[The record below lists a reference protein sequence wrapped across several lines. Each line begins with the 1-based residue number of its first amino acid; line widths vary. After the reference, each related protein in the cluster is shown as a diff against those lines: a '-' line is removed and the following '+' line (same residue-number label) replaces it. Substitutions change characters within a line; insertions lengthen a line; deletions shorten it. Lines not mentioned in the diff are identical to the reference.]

1 MKKLG
6 IVSIVSFLTM
16 IFNGCLHGS
25 ALGDIQESIWK
36 QYISAIQEVV
46 NLEGAEKLEGY
57 ESIAGQIGLFIAH
70 LTSCSNDHVTVED
83 SLIMSDRVLVRVF
96 YSGIIGN
103 FGLHMCLVQSGSKEK
118 RTIGII
124 QAEKRLRSV
133 IDAYPIS
140 QLGINTTEDV
150 YIMQYLAYF
159 YSVLPEEF
167 LKIVN
172 SEISKEW
179 NDETIPFMVALSC
192 VGEIGI
198 PEGVRNERNE
208 RILRMEK
215 IFHRK
220 KKLGYKS
227 IGCPVFY

>member
-6 IVSIVSFLTM
+6 IVSIVFVLTM
-16 IFNGCLHGS
+16 IFNDCLHGS

-103 FGLHMCLVQSGSKEK
+103 FGLHMCLVQS
-118 RTIGII
+118 
-124 QAEKRLRSV
+124 
-133 IDAYPIS
+133 
-140 QLGINTTEDV
+140 
-150 YIMQYLAYF
+150 
-159 YSVLPEEF
+159 
-167 LKIVN
+167 
-172 SEISKEW
+172 
-179 NDETIPFMVALSC
+179 
-192 VGEIGI
+192 
-198 PEGVRNERNE
+198 
-208 RILRMEK
+208 
-215 IFHRK
+215 
-220 KKLGYKS
+220 
-227 IGCPVFY
+227 